1 MKHKKDKMEEDKS
14 KGDLN
19 SDSTAETEVNA
30 VKIDKNVMEKS
41 SSQDKKI
48 AELENQIKELKDRYL
63 RKAAEFD
70 NFKKR
75 TNAEKTEF
83 FAYANEKLISDLLPV
98 LDDFDRILKLYDRE
112 HDAESFKKGLE
123 LVYDKFKKTLE
134 KQGLKEIDSKLKEFD
149 VNLHEAVMQQPSEA
163 EPNTV
168 LDTVEKGY
176 FLKDKVL
183 RHAKVIVSA
192 KSE

>member
-1 MKHKKDKMEEDKS
+1 MEEDKS

-112 HDAESFKKGLE
+112 HDTESFKKGVE